1 MKIIAQEQERTLKEI
16 LTPEGYQR
24 LEEIEALHN
33 QAQETLN
40 EIRGAIEFIEGWV
53 YKPEE
58 GKIDCGCDGFY
69 RLFKVHRPGC
79 MKVFD

>member
-1 MKIIAQEQERTLKEI
+1 MTLTIKQEQERTLKEI
-16 LTPEGYQR
+16 LTPEGYKR

-53 YKPEE
+53 
-58 GKIDCGCDGFY
+58 
-69 RLFKVHRPGC
+69 
-79 MKVFD
+79 